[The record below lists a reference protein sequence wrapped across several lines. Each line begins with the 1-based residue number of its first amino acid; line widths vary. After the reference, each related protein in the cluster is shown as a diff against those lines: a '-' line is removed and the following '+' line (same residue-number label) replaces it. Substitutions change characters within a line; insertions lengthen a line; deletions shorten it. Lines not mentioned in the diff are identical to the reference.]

1 MRQFGLRHVALL
13 LIGLLLI
20 VGAGYGVVS
29 TLAESA
35 AKSTRPRAVEPGWQL
50 RFSDEFDAS
59 EIESSK
65 WSTCFHFGVVEEGA
79 LRCILGEKPFGVHEP
94 DNVSVAGGNAL
105 LQLNREK
112 RAVFGKSFDYTF
124 GMLSSHEAYSFTFG
138 YAEISAKVPKGMG
151 VWPAFWLLPAD
162 KSWPP
167 EIDVIEYLGRDPETI
182 HGTLHYADFKN
193 AHQSIGGT
201 FRATGLADGF
211 HTYAV
216 KWSAQELIW
225 YVDGVEYFRMN
236 EHVPAQPMYIV
247 VSHGAGTPDSWGGP
261 LGNDVVYPNVF
272 EVDYVRVYAP

>member
-1 MRQFGLRHVALL
+1 MGQFGLRHVALL

-35 AKSTRPRAVEPGWQL
+35 ANSTRPRAVEPGWQL
-50 RFSDEFDAS
+50 RFSDEFDAL

-65 WSTCFHFGVVEEGA
+65 WSTCFHFGVVEDGA

-94 DNVSVAGGNAL
+94 DNVSVASGTAL

-167 EIDVIEYLGRDPETI
+167 EIDVIEYLGRDPKRFMARCITPI
-182 HGTLHYADFKN
+182 SKTR
-193 AHQSIGGT
+193 T
-201 FRATGLADGF
+201 RAQAARFGQTGLLMAF
-211 HTYAV
+211 
-216 KWSAQELIW
+216 I
-225 YVDGVEYFRMN
+225 
-236 EHVPAQPMYIV
+236 PMP
-247 VSHGAGTPDSWGGP
+247 SNGLPRS
-261 LGNDVVYPNVF
+261 
-272 EVDYVRVYAP
+272 